1 MDVRFRLPD
10 YVDAVLD
17 SRDQTID
24 LVDANADAVQL
35 MRQWFQTNVE
45 EIDRLLGTVYRGELG
60 GP

>member
-24 LVDANADAVQL
+24 LVEASADSVAL

-45 EIDRLLGTVYRGELG
+45 EIDRLLGTVYRSRVEND
-60 GP
+60 